1 MASKPLGARVP
12 REIVR
17 RLTEFMEVE
26 GVDKSTAVRRVL
38 ETGLSEWRR
47 ERALKLL
54 GEGKITFLRAAD
66 MAGMSAY
73 EMIDLVRQRKVEWVR
88 LYPEEIEDEFRLA
101 REMSR

>member
-12 REIVR
+12 REILLRVA
-17 RLTEFMEVE
+17 EFMEVE
-26 GVDKSTAVRRVL
+26 GVDKSTAVRRIL

-66 MAGMSAY
+66 MAGGSVY

-88 LYPEEIEDEFRLA
+88 LYLDEIEDEFRLA

>member
-12 REIVR
+12 RETAR

-26 GVDKSTAVRRVL
+26 GVDKSTAVRRIL